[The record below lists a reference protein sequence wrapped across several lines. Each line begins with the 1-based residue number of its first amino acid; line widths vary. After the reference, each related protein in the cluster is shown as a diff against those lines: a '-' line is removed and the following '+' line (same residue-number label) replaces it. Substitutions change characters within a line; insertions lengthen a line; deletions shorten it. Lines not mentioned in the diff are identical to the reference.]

1 MMHRS
6 VRHTIWAATAIAALT
21 LSIAGQAQ
29 QPAAAPPAQ
38 IRTAKQTPFPR
49 NQDWAKLEVETLPVQ
64 GQVHLLAGAG
74 GNIAVQVG
82 DQGVL
87 LVDTGYEQM
96 AAKTLA
102 AIRKISNKTLRTVIN
117 TTLMDSHTGANAVL
131 VREGRINQ
139 AGPGLGGRPN
149 EADLI
154 GHSNLLALM
163 TQIGREKIVPQ
174 RWPPSARFPTR
185 RCAPSSTRR

>member
-1 MMHRS
+1 MRMRTPTDLLTGLGAMALLA
-6 VRHTIWAATAIAALT
+6 VTAAAQAP
-21 LSIAGQAQ
+21 QAQ
-29 QPAAAPPAQ
+29 ATPQARPQ
-38 IRTAKQTPFPR
+38 IRTAKQMPFPAKP
-49 NQDWAKLEVETLPVQ
+49 DWAKLEVETLPVQ
-64 GQVHLLAGAG
+64 GQVHMIAGAG
-74 GNIAVQVG
+74 GNIAVQIG

-96 AAKTLA
+96 SAKVLA
-102 AIRKISNKTLRTVIN
+102 AIRALSNRTLRTVIN
-117 TTLMDSHTGANAVL
+117 TTLADAHTGANAAL

-163 TQIGREKIVPQ
+163 TRIGREKIVPQ
-174 RWPPSARFPTR
+174 RWPPSV
-185 RCAPSSTRR
+185 